1 MEEESRRDGPAN
13 TMRQINQ
20 AWLNGRI
27 EDLVPMVHPEM
38 VMVFPGFAGAV
49 QGREDVLA
57 GFRDF
62 CQNARVHE
70 FHERDHQVN
79 VTGDVAV
86 ATFRYDMVYERAG
99 QRSRSTGRDLWVL
112 QKHAG
117 NWIAVWR
124 TMLEVDEQAA

>member
-27 EDLVPMVHPEM
+27 EDLVQMVYPEM
-38 VMVFPGFAGAV
+38 VMDFPGFAGAV

-79 VTGDVAV
+79 VTGDVVV

-99 QRSRSTGRDLWVL
+99 QRSGSTGRDRWVL
-112 QKHAG
+112 QEACRELDCRLVNDVG
-117 NWIAVWR
+117 GR
-124 TMLEVDEQAA
+124 